1 MVSQKHLLWAVTR
14 LASDSWW
21 QDVHDKIQKK
31 KKRKKNRR
39 EAIKEFGGIIFKIPS
54 RRPDLN
60 HIENVFNLTAEM
72 LNREAVKKMK
82 PMKHSLNFQ
91 LVSREH

>member
-1 MVSQKHLLWAVTR
+1 MAGCPRQNSK
-14 LASDSWW
+14 
-21 QDVHDKIQKK
+21 KKNKKQKK
-31 KKRKKNRR
+31 KKRR
-39 EAIKEFGGIIFKIPS
+39 EAIKEFGGILFKIPS

-60 HIENVFNLTAEM
+60 HIENVFNLTAEV

>member
-21 QDVHDKIQKK
+21 QDVHEKIKKK

>member
-1 MVSQKHLLWAVTR
+1 MAGCPRQNS
-14 LASDSWW
+14 
-21 QDVHDKIQKK
+21 KK

-91 LVSREH
+91 FVSREH